1 MGLNDMAEIEKNR
14 VKKKIQIRGT
24 VSEKKAQ
31 HHSGPKEAHGN
42 GGCNAS

>member
-1 MGLNDMAEIEKNR
+1 MGSKGMAEIEKNR

-42 GGCNAS
+42 GGSNAA